1 MTSILKVS
9 EIQDPTNSN
18 TALSIDTAGVV
29 SFNAST
35 PGVLTAVS
43 EQTASG
49 NSEVDFTGIPSGVN
63 LIKFTS
69 WNVSGSTTATV
80 DIRIGD
86 SGGFETTG
94 YGRNS
99 HYGTSS
105 LSTGGSSQS
114 SGDSWRNY
122 AWTGASNVF
131 YFSGQIV
138 HAGSNRWIMDARVF
152 ISNNDGYWATMM
164 GVKELSSELDRV
176 RFFVT
181 AGTFDSGTFRIMY
194 A

>member
-18 TALSIDTAGVV
+18 TALTIDNSGVV

-43 EQTASG
+43 EQTATG
-49 NSEVDFTGIPSGVN
+49 NSSVDFTGIPSGVN

-69 WNVSGSTTATV
+69 WDVSTSATATV

-99 HYGTSS
+99 HYGNTAFA
-105 LSTGGSSQS
+105 TGGSST

-122 AWTGASNVF
+122 AWDSAANVH
-131 YFSGQIV
+131 YLSGQLV
-138 HAGSNRWIMDARVF
+138 HAGSNRWIMDARIF
-152 ISNNDGYWATMM
+152 ISNFDGYFATMM
-164 GVKELSSELDRV
+164 GTKELSAELDRV
-176 RFFVT
+176 QFFPT
-181 AGTFDSGTFRIMY
+181 TGTFDAGTFRIMY